1 MKILKKVGRHQQTKL
16 EKRVSGI
23 GTPDLIMWAE
33 NALFVIG
40 KEITHHQRSKSE
52 DALNEALLGADAL
65 VAIIKELQKR
75 AT

>member
-1 MKILKKVGRHQQTKL
+1 
-16 EKRVSGI
+16 VSGI

>member
-1 MKILKKVGRHQQTKL
+1 M
-16 EKRVSGI
+16 SGI

-52 DALNEALLGADAL
+52 DALAEALLGADAL

>member
-1 MKILKKVGRHQQTKL
+1 MKILKRDGHRQQTKL
-16 EKRVSGI
+16 EKRISGI

-52 DALNEALLGADAL
+52 DALDEALLGADAL

-75 AT
+75 AV